1 MSKIEL
7 NIIHLGDNM
16 KVMKKLPD
24 NSVDSIVTDPPYGLN
39 FMGKKWDYDVPSQE
53 IWEECLR
60 VLKPGGHLLAFSGTR
75 TYHRMVVRIEDAGF
89 EIRDMI
95 SYLYGTGFPK
105 SLNVGKAID
114 KLQGNEREEVEHVFP
129 DGSRP
134 RKTASLKYFDGIKDR
149 RGKYTKYTKGNSEWE
164 GWGTA
169 LKPSNEPIVMARK
182 PLSEKTVAENVLKW
196 GTGGINIDGCRIP
209 TNDIKGGGLSSGG
222 ATNSELVGGKI
233 NNKIYGKN
241 YKRNPPNNSVGRFP
255 ANLILSYPEDEY
267 DENGNILPNP
277 EKDEVLKG
285 FPYTKSGA
293 TKKEIPSYEGIS
305 NTTFL
310 RGISNSKN
318 QHGDEGSASR
328 FFYCAKTSKK
338 DRNEGLEGME
348 KKFNDFQR
356 ESSILSTTTVNGVR
370 QKNNSGQPNE
380 NAHPTVKPTSLMSWL
395 VRLVTP
401 PNGVCLD
408 PFMGSGST
416 GKACKLEGFSF
427 IGIEREKE
435 YFDIAK
441 ARIDFVKKGRKLF

>member
-1 MSKIEL
+1 MKIEL
-7 NIIHLGDNM
+7 YNADCLEKM
-16 KVMKKLPD
+16 KELPD

-134 RKTASLKYFDGIKDR
+134 RKTAGHFSVGENVKR
-149 RGKYTKYTKGNSEWE
+149 NTRYTQGNSEWE

-196 GTGGINIDGCRIP
+196 GTAGINIDGCRI
-209 TNDIKGGGLSSGG
+209 NFSDKDDVRI
-222 ATNSELVGGKI
+222 
-233 NNKIYGKN
+233 GKN
-241 YKRNPPNNSVGRFP
+241 YKHKAKAGLEEGLKDNSLGNEISLYKNGRFP

-267 DENGNILPNP
+267 DESGNLLPNP

-285 FPYTKSGA
+285 FPDTHGA
-293 TKKEIPSYEGIS
+293 GKERFHQRDISSEKKGLFKA
-305 NTTFL
+305 NGKGGHRF
-310 RGISNSKN
+310 
-318 QHGDEGSASR
+318 GDEGSASR

-338 DRNEGLEGME
+338 DRNEGLEQMYE
-348 KKFNDFQR
+348 LKD
-356 ESSILSTTTVNGVR
+356 
-370 QKNNSGQPNE
+370 GQ
-380 NAHPTVKPTSLMSWL
+380 
-395 VRLVTP
+395 
-401 PNGVCLD
+401 LD
-408 PFMGSGST
+408 ET
-416 GKACKLEGFSF
+416 IINQIRK
-427 IGIEREKE
+427 
-435 YFDIAK
+435 Y
-441 ARIDFVKKGRKLF
+441 IDNV